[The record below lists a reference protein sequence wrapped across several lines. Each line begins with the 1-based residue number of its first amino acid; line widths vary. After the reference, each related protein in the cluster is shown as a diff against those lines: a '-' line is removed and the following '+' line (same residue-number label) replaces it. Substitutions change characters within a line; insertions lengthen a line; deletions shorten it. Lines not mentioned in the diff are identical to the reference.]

1 MLEQQPRPKYLK
13 TAPLSPPVIEEM
25 TRLMRGLGLHTI
37 CESARCPNRTNCFG
51 HATATFLILGN
62 TCTRHCTFCAVNK
75 GLPEPVDRNEP
86 DNIVRAIERLQL
98 KYAVITAVT
107 RDDLPDG
114 GAAHFAEVIEKIR
127 EHDAGILVEVLI
139 PDFKGAPSA
148 LKSVIDARPA
158 VINHNVE
165 TVPRLYP
172 AVRPEADY
180 HRSLALIKQ
189 VKAIDRAAVTK
200 SGIMLGLGET
210 SEEVIG
216 VMGDL
221 RGAGCD
227 ILTVGQY
234 LAPSRQHHP
243 VLRYVPEEEFGGYEK
258 AGKEMGFGAV
268 IAGPLVRSSFNA
280 VEAYKEAI
288 KE

>member
-127 EHDAGILVEVLI
+127 EYD
-139 PDFKGAPSA
+139 PPSSTITS
-148 LKSVIDARPA
+148 KPCRVCTRRYDRRRIIIARW
-158 VINHNVE
+158 
-165 TVPRLYP
+165 R
-172 AVRPEADY
+172 
-180 HRSLALIKQ
+180 
-189 VKAIDRAAVTK
+189 
-200 SGIMLGLGET
+200 
-210 SEEVIG
+210 
-216 VMGDL
+216 
-221 RGAGCD
+221 
-227 ILTVGQY
+227 
-234 LAPSRQHHP
+234 
-243 VLRYVPEEEFGGYEK
+243 
-258 AGKEMGFGAV
+258 
-268 IAGPLVRSSFNA
+268 
-280 VEAYKEAI
+280 
-288 KE
+288 